1 VTLVTASAIRYP
13 LLS

>member
-1 VTLVTASAIRYP
+1 MDTTIRYP